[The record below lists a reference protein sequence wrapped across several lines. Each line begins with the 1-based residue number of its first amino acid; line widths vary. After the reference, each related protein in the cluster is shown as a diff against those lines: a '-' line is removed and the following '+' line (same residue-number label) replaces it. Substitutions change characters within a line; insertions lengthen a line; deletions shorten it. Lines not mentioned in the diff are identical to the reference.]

1 MQLTIEMKCNQKKSA
16 LIIGVA
22 LMLVLTGCKAE
33 KKNEIVEAAVPVYEI
48 AQVSTD
54 AVEEIEVEEIEP
66 LWSEQDL
73 AAITQTLSGECYDD
87 KEHEKRR
94 VVEVILNRVSD
105 GRFGDSIYEVVSA
118 KNQFVGYWNPSRP
131 VSESDI
137 RIAEQTLQ
145 DWHNN
150 DCKPLSKYL
159 YFRAG
164 ENRENL
170 FYENIEW

>member
-1 MQLTIEMKCNQKKSA
+1 MKCNRKKSV

-22 LMLVLTGCKAE
+22 LMLVLTGCRAE
-33 KKNEIVEAAVPVYEI
+33 KKNEIVEAAVPVYES

-54 AVEEIEVEEIEP
+54 VVEEEIEFEEVEP

-87 KEHEKRR
+87 KEHDKRR

-105 GRFGDSIYEVVSA
+105 GRFGNSIYEVVSA

-145 DWHNN
+145 NWFDN

-159 YFRAG
+159 YFKAG

>member
-1 MQLTIEMKCNQKKSA
+1 MKCNRKKSA
-16 LIIGVA
+16 IIIGVA
-22 LMLVLTGCKAE
+22 LLLVLTGCGAE
-33 KKNEIVEAAVPVYEI
+33 KKNEIVEAAVPVEVTQ
-48 AQVSTD
+48 ASTS
-54 AVEEIEVEEIEP
+54 EVEEVEVEIEAKP

-73 AAITQTLSGECYDD
+73 AAIVQTLAGECYDD
-87 KEHEKRR
+87 KEHDKRR

-105 GRFGDSIYEVVSA
+105 GRFGDSIFEVVSA

-131 VSESDI
+131 ISESDI
-137 RIAEQTLQ
+137 KIAEQTLQ
-145 DWHNN
+145 DWYDN

-164 ENRENL
+164 ENRENT

>member
-1 MQLTIEMKCNQKKSA
+1 MKCNRKKSA
-16 LIIGVA
+16 IIIGVA
-22 LMLVLTGCKAE
+22 LLLVLTGCKAE
-33 KKNEIVEAAVPVYEI
+33 KKNEIAEAAVPVEVTQ
-48 AQVSTD
+48 ASTS
-54 AVEEIEVEEIEP
+54 EVEEVEVEIEAKP

-73 AAITQTLSGECYDD
+73 AAIVQTLAGECYDD
-87 KEHEKRR
+87 KEHDKRR

-131 VSESDI
+131 ISESDI
-137 RIAEQTLQ
+137 KIAEQTLQ
-145 DWHNN
+145 DWYDN

-164 ENRENL
+164 ENRENT

>member
-1 MQLTIEMKCNQKKSA
+1 MKCNRKKSA
-16 LIIGVA
+16 IIIGVA
-22 LMLVLTGCKAE
+22 LLLVLTGCEAE
-33 KKNEIVEAAVPVYEI
+33 KKNEIVEAAVPVEVTQ
-48 AQVSTD
+48 ASTS
-54 AVEEIEVEEIEP
+54 EVEEVEVEIEAKP

-73 AAITQTLSGECYDD
+73 AAIVQTLAGECYDD
-87 KEHEKRR
+87 KEHDKRR

-131 VSESDI
+131 ISESDI
-137 RIAEQTLQ
+137 KIAEQTLQ
-145 DWHNN
+145 DWYDN

-164 ENRENL
+164 ENRENT

>member
-1 MQLTIEMKCNQKKSA
+1 MKCNRKKSA
-16 LIIGVA
+16 IIIGVA
-22 LMLVLTGCKAE
+22 LLLVVLTGCKAE
-33 KKNEIVEAAVPVYEI
+33 KKNEIVEAAVPVEVTQ
-48 AQVSTD
+48 ASTS
-54 AVEEIEVEEIEP
+54 EVEEVEVEIEAKP

-73 AAITQTLSGECYDD
+73 AAIVQTLAGECYDD
-87 KEHEKRR
+87 KEHDKRR

-131 VSESDI
+131 ISESDI
-137 RIAEQTLQ
+137 KIAEQTLQ
-145 DWHNN
+145 DWYDN

-164 ENRENL
+164 ENRENT